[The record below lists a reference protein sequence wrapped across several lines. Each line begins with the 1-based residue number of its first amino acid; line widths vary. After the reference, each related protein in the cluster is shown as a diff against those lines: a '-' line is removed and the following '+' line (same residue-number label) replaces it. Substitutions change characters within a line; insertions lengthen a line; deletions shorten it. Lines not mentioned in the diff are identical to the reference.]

1 MKKNKLF
8 WIIGA
13 VVVVAAAVIVYF
25 VVTGNNSEETVF
37 NTIEAKNGRIGI
49 TITATGEIQPV
60 TQVEVGTQVSGVIE
74 KLYVDFNSVVTKGQ
88 LLAEIDRSNLIEQY
102 KQAQAGVSDAESN
115 LTLMQQNYDRVSKLF
130 NKKAATQI
138 SLEEAVNKLSVAKNQ
153 YATAKSNLQKSEV
166 NLSYAH
172 IFSPISGVILN
183 RAVDEGQTVAAS
195 FNTPTLF
202 TIANDLTKMQVEASV
217 DEADIGK
224 VKVGQM
230 VNFSVDAFPDDSFI
244 GTVTSIRMQPTVVSN
259 VVTYSVMINAPNPD
273 LKLLPGMTANTSII
287 VEEADGI
294 VIPADAFNFTPDAAL
309 LAQFA
314 PNLPASGGAQIPELN
329 GNINANHGIVWIQ
342 SGQTIH
348 PQVITKGITDRTSF
362 FIPEGLQMGDTV
374 ILSVSKVKKTTT
386 SEVKNPFM
394 MRPPQSKS
402 R

>member
-1 MKKNKLF
+1 MKKSKLI

-13 VVVVAAAVIVYF
+13 VIAVAAAVIVYS
-25 VVTGNNSEETVF
+25 VIAGKSSEETIF
-37 NTIEAKNGRIGI
+37 NTAVAKNGQIRI

-74 KLYVDFNSVVTKGQ
+74 KLYVDFNSIVTKGQ
-88 LLAEIDRSNLIEQY
+88 LLAEIDRSNLIEQH

-130 NKKAATQI
+130 EKKAATQI
-138 SLEEAVNKLSVAKNQ
+138 SLEEAVNKLSVARNQ
-153 YATAKSNLQKSEV
+153 FATAKSNLQKSEV

-224 VKVGQM
+224 VKVGQL
-230 VNFSVDAFPDDSFI
+230 VSFTVDAFPDDTFM
-244 GTVTSIRMQPTVVSN
+244 GKVTSIRLQPTVVSN
-259 VVTYSVMINAPNPD
+259 VVTYSVMIDAPNPE

-287 VEEADGI
+287 VQQADGI
-294 VIPADAFNFTPDAAL
+294 VIQADAFNFKPESAL
-309 LAQFA
+309 LSEYA
-314 PNLPASGGAQIPELN
+314 PNLPRLN
-329 GNINANHGIVWIQ
+329 ETEDATHAIVWIK
-342 SGQTIH
+342 SGREIY
-348 PQVITKGITDRTSF
+348 PKLITKGLTDRTSF
-362 FIPEGLQMGDTV
+362 FIPEGLQLGDTV
-374 ILSVSKVKKTTT
+374 ILSVSKVKKVTT
-386 SEVKNPFM
+386 SEVKSPFM
-394 MRPPQSKS
+394 MGPPQSKS

>member
-1 MKKNKLF
+1 MKKSKLF

-13 VVVVAAAVIVYF
+13 AIVVVAAILVYF
-25 VVTGNNSEETVF
+25 VTTANNSEETVF
-37 NTIEAKNGRIGI
+37 NTALAQNGRIGI

-115 LTLMQQNYDRVSKLF
+115 LTLMQQNYDRVSILF
-130 NKKAATQI
+130 DKKAATQI
-138 SLEEAVNKLSVAKNQ
+138 SLEEAVNKLIVAKNQ

-230 VNFSVDAFPDDSFI
+230 VNFTVDAFPDDSFM
-244 GTVTSIRMQPTVVSN
+244 GTVTSIRLQPTVVSN
-259 VVTYSVMINAPNPD
+259 VVTYSVMIDAPNPD

-287 VEEADGI
+287 VQQADGI
-294 VIPADAFNFTPDAAL
+294 VIPVDAFNYNPDAAL
-309 LAQFA
+309 LSEFA
-314 PNLPASGGAQIPELN
+314 PNLPPSDGKADAS
-329 GNINANHGIVWIQ
+329 HGIVWIK
-342 SGQTIH
+342 SGQRIH
-348 PQVITKGITDRTSF
+348 PQMITKGITDRTSF
-362 FIPEGLQMGDTV
+362 YIPDGLQLGDTV
-374 ILSVSKVKKTTT
+374 ILSVSKVKKTTA